1 MKKAVLGIALAV
13 SALLGGTGVAQAAPS
28 TVHTVEAWHDVAI
41 RDCEHL
47 ACNVTGMIKAGEKHI
62 AYCWEFGQY
71 VRDYGYSNNVWIMV
85 SMMDGGRYLVP
96 AIYLKGDRFAN
107 IPVEDDCFG

>member
-13 SALLGGTGVAQAAPS
+13 SALLGSTGVAQAS
-28 TVHTVEAWHDVAI
+28 TPDTHIVEAWHDVEI

-47 ACNVTGMIKAGEKHI
+47 ACDVTGLIRAGEKHI

-85 SMMDGGRYLVP
+85 SMRDGGRHLVP
-96 AIYLKGDRFAN
+96 AIYLKGDNRAN
-107 IPVEDDCFG
+107 IPFEDDCFG